1 MYHRILVVLTDHPAS
16 QVALAHALGLAKAL
30 QAGLLFTHVLR
41 HYPLTVA
48 DMPPVVTVAPDDFER
63 QTRDQAHRLLD
74 RACEQASSQGVA
86 AQSRLLQTLDGVDGI
101 TATAQEQ
108 ACDLIIVGAEGGNA
122 VMRLLTGSAIPG
134 LITRAAVPVMVCHA
148 HDAPPPD

>member
-30 QAGLLFTHVLR
+30 QASLLFTHVLR

-48 DMPPVVTVAPDDFER
+48 DMPPVVVAPGDFER
-63 QTRDQAHRLLD
+63 QTRDQARRLLD
-74 RACEQASSQGVA
+74 RACEQAASQGVA
-86 AQSRLLQTLDGVDGI
+86 AQARLLQTLDGVDGI
-101 TATAQEQ
+101 TSTAQEQ
-108 ACDLIIVGAEGGNA
+108 ACDLIVVGAEGGNA
-122 VMRLLTGSAIPG
+122 VVRLLTGSAIPG